1 MSGAADD
8 SSIRENRS
16 ASTNR
21 AARPA
26 QDPYYR
32 LVIAR
37 QWMCH
42 TFPMTRLNL
51 HDLFPARAVL
61 KRKMWHRRLIR
72 IPLILTLLFTWP
84 VKAQERPPLPY
95 YDWGACPFECCTYR
109 EWETVRPIVFYK
121 SRSKK
126 SPEAFRV
133 GKSTKVKALTGVVI
147 TKKYGVTKVLKP
159 MTVTESENKNSG
171 IVPIKPGDIFYTLHY
186 LGEDYD
192 LFWFH
197 GKVYGAQISSPN
209 DSILIESRPDV
220 DWWAKI
226 ANPKGQTGWTNEL
239 GAFDHVDAC
248 E

>member
-1 MSGAADD
+1 
-8 SSIRENRS
+8 
-16 ASTNR
+16 
-21 AARPA
+21 
-26 QDPYYR
+26 
-32 LVIAR
+32 
-37 QWMCH
+37 
-42 TFPMTRLNL
+42 
-51 HDLFPARAVL
+51 
-61 KRKMWHRRLIR
+61 
-72 IPLILTLLFTWP
+72 
-84 VKAQERPPLPY
+84 
-95 YDWGACPFECCTYR
+95 
-109 EWETVRPIVFYK
+109 
-121 SRSKK
+121 
-126 SPEAFRV
+126 
-133 GKSTKVKALTGVVI
+133 
-147 TKKYGVTKVLKP
+147 

-171 IVPIKPGDIFYTLHY
+171 IVPIKPGDIFNTLHY